1 MGEKSRGKR
10 LGVALGVLALVL
22 AQGAV
27 LASAAEVS
35 REEWVAR
42 VEPICK
48 TNVLANKRIFKGAK
62 EEVKKSE
69 LKKASTHFSR
79 AATAFAKTTKQIEA
93 VPQPTADEAKIAGW
107 LGYLDKETDFVSEIG
122 KALAAEKR
130 HKAEAI
136 SVDLNRN
143 STRANNAAL
152 GFDFDYCRIDPARFG

>member
-10 LGVALGVLALVL
+10 LGVVLGVLALVL

-27 LASAAEVS
+27 LAGAAEVS

-62 EEVKKSE
+62 GEVKKGQ
-69 LKKASTHFSR
+69 LKKASTHFKR
-79 AATAFAKTTKQIEA
+79 AATAFEKTTKQIER
-93 VPQPTADEAKIAGW
+93 VPRPTADEAKIAGW
-107 LGYLDKETDFVSEIG
+107 LGYLGKETGFIRSIG

-130 HKAEAI
+130 HKAESI
-136 SVDLNRN
+136 SVKLNRN

-152 GFDFDYCRIDPARFG
+152 GFDFDYCRIDSARFG

>member
-1 MGEKSRGKR
+1 MGERSGVRR
-10 LGVALGVLALVL
+10 LGIALGVLALAL
-22 AQGAV
+22 AQGVV

-62 EEVKKSE
+62 EEVKAGE
-69 LKKASTHFSR
+69 LKKASTHFTR
-79 AATAFAKTTKQIEA
+79 AATAFEKTTKQIEA
-93 VPQPTADEAKIAGW
+93 APQPLADEAKIAGW
-107 LGYLDKETDFVSEIG
+107 LGYLDKETGYIRDIG

-130 HKAEAI
+130 HRAEAI
-136 SVDLNRN
+136 SVQLNRN

>member
-1 MGEKSRGKR
+1 MAEKTRGRR
-10 LGVALGVLALVL
+10 LGAALGVLALVL

-27 LASAAEVS
+27 LANAAEVS

-62 EEVKKSE
+62 DQVKKGQ
-69 LKKASTHFSR
+69 LKKASTHFKR
-79 AATAFAKTTKQIEA
+79 AATAFAKTTKQIER
-93 VPQPTADEAKIAGW
+93 VPRPTADEAKIGGW
-107 LGYLDKETDFVSEIG
+107 LGYLDKETGFVRAIG

-136 SVDLNRN
+136 SVQLNRN

-152 GFDFDYCRIDPARFG
+152 GFAFDYCRIDPARFG

>member
-10 LGVALGVLALVL
+10 LSLALGVVALML

-35 REEWVAR
+35 REEWVAK

-62 EEVKKSE
+62 GEVKKGE
-69 LKKASTHFSR
+69 LKKASTHFTR

-93 VPQPTADEAKIAGW
+93 VPQPTADEAKIANW
-107 LGYLDKETDFVSEIG
+107 LRYLRKETNYVRSIG

-130 HKAEAI
+130 HKAESI
-136 SVDLNRN
+136 SVELNRN

>member
-1 MGEKSRGKR
+1 MRQKSRGRR
-10 LGVALGVLALVL
+10 LGAALGVLALAL

-62 EEVKKSE
+62 EEVKTGE

-79 AATAFAKTTKQIEA
+79 AASAFAKTTTQIEA
-93 VPQPTADEAKIAGW
+93 VPQPPADEAKIAGW
-107 LGYLDKETDFVSEIG
+107 LGYLGSETDFVRDIG

-130 HKAEAI
+130 HKAESI
-136 SVDLNRN
+136 SVQLNRN

-152 GFDFDYCRIDPARFG
+152 GFGFDYCRIDPARFG

>member
-1 MGEKSRGKR
+1 MGERSRGKR
-10 LGVALGVLALVL
+10 LSLALGVLALML

-35 REEWVAR
+35 REDWVAK

-62 EEVKKSE
+62 AEVKKGE
-69 LKKASTHFSR
+69 LKKASTHFTR
-79 AATAFAKTTKQIEA
+79 AATAFEKTTKQIKA
-93 VPQPTADEAKIAGW
+93 VPQPTTDEAKIANW
-107 LGYLDKETDFVSEIG
+107 LRYLNKETGYVRSIG

-130 HKAEAI
+130 HKAESI
-136 SVDLNRN
+136 SVELNRN